1 MNGGMFGPR
10 VPYALHC
17 AVERREETSPDAE
30 VAAEN
35 RGAGFDCYNGA
46 NTSFAVGGVTVLH

>member
-1 MNGGMFGPR
+1 MGDMARSR
-10 VPYALHC
+10 VPYALHR

-35 RGAGFDCYNGA
+35 GGAGFDCYDGA
-46 NTSFAVGGVTVLH
+46 DAPFAVGGVTVLR